1 MKILIT
7 GNAGFIGYHVHKR
20 LVLDGHDVV
29 GVDNLNNYYDVNLK
43 LARLKQNG
51 FDWENIAYGRMVEST
66 NDGSLFYQIDLAD
79 EASVNKLFLNHKFDL
94 VCHLA
99 AQAGVRYSVENPNA
113 YISSNIN
120 GFLHILEGVRNFG
133 VRHLIYASSSS
144 VYGNNS
150 RIPFSVS
157 DNCDHPISL
166 YAATK
171 KSNELMA
178 YCYSY
183 LYGLNMIGLRFFTV
197 YGPWGRP
204 DMALFKFTRAILEDR
219 SIPVFGYGKLKR
231 DFTYID
237 DIVEGIV
244 KSIAYCVENHET
256 EVPFYKIY
264 NIGNGNPVALLDFIK
279 AIEECLNKKAILD
292 MLPLQPGDVTQTWA
306 DTTSIQ
312 HDIGFRPRT
321 DIRTGVA
328 QFVNW
333 YRNFYH
339 C

>member
-1 MKILIT
+1 MKILVT
-7 GNAGFIGYHVHKR
+7 GNAGFIGHHVHKR
-20 LVLDGHDVV
+20 LVMDGHEVI
-29 GVDNLNNYYDVNLK
+29 GIDNLNNYYDVNLK
-43 LARLKQNG
+43 LARLNQCG
-51 FDWENIAYGRMVEST
+51 FNWENIAYGRRVESQR
-66 NDGSLFYQIDLAD
+66 DGSLFYQLDLAD
-79 EASVNKLFLNHKFDL
+79 EAGVNKLFLNHKFDL

-120 GFLHILEGVRNFG
+120 GFLHIIEGVRNSG
-133 VRHLIYASSSS
+133 IRHLIYASSSS

-150 RIPFSVS
+150 SVPFSVA

-178 YCYSY
+178 HCYSH
-183 LYGLNMIGLRFFTV
+183 LYGLNTIGLRFFTV

-204 DMALFKFTRAILEDR
+204 DMALFQFTKAILEDKP
-219 SIPVFGYGKLKR
+219 IPVFGHGRLKR

-244 KSIAYCVENHET
+244 KSIGHCVGQPEGGT
-256 EVPFYKIY
+256 PLYKIY
-264 NIGNGNPVALLDFIK
+264 NIGNGHPVALLDFIK
-279 AIEECLNKKAILD
+279 AIEKCLNKKAVLD
-292 MLPLQPGDVTQTWA
+292 MLPLQPGDVIQTWA
-306 DTTSIQ
+306 DTSSIQ
-312 HDIGFRPRT
+312 REIGFCPKT
-321 DIRTGVA
+321 DIQSGVSH
-328 QFVNW
+328 FVDW
-333 YRNFYH
+333 YRGFYG